1 MTLYYTNNLLSSF
14 RGNEYSQEHLQW
26 RVNEHTQEME
36 VNEYWNFS
44 FDQMATDLTFV
55 IDKVLEVTNS
65 STLAFVGYSQ
75 GEMPLFAFDF
85 IKPNCFS
92 I

>member
-1 MTLYYTNNLLSSF
+1 
-14 RGNEYSQEHLQW
+14 
-26 RVNEHTQEME
+26 ME

-55 IDKVLEVTNS
+55 IDKVLEVTDS

-75 GEMPLFAFDF
+75 GKTLLFSFDF
-85 IKPNCFS
+85 
-92 I
+92 